1 MSQPKPAGYQKLAA
15 LMGRTNDLGVF
26 RKFTRLNMLS
36 LLSLQAELVE
46 LEADYGDICEDD
58 VQGGEKFHLSFQ
70 ELRNSREKPNSFQYE
85 KLQEIRAR
93 LGEYMASLLDLKP
106 PSKKNVAV
114 LREWLND
121 AKGGDEFLQG
131 LERSQWDTVVDS
143 DLVALHKV
151 ADNEDVFARC
161 FRKATIHIYH
171 RLWGHKGHGGI
182 VIDEE
187 SGMVEYSDTKVG
199 QVSQAVSTTL
209 ASILP
214 VLAVL
219 GLYFEKN
226 LLNRIYI
233 MIGITTIFAAVLSVF
248 SRVSRAE
255 IFSATAT
262 FAAVEVVFIGST
274 S

>member
-1 MSQPKPAGYQKLAA
+1 
-15 LMGRTNDLGVF
+15 MGRTDDLVVF

-46 LEADYGDICEDD
+46 LEADYKDICEDD
-58 VQGGEKFHLSFQ
+58 LQRGKKFHLSFQ
-70 ELRNSREKPNSFQYE
+70 ELRNSRDKANSFQYE
-85 KLQEIRAR
+85 KLHEIRAK
-93 LGEYMASLLDLKP
+93 LGEYNTLILQVASLFDLKP
-106 PSKKNVAV
+106 PIEKNVSV
-114 LREWLND
+114 LREWLSD

-131 LERSQWDTVVDS
+131 LERSQWDPNMDS
-143 DLVALHKV
+143 DLTALHKV
-151 ADNEDVFARC
+151 VDNDDAFARC
-161 FRKATIHIYH
+161 FRKAAIQVYH

-182 VIDEE
+182 LIDEE
-187 SGMVEYSDTKVG
+187 SGMVEYSDTKVS
-199 QVSQAVSTTL
+199 QISQAVSTTL

-233 MIGITTIFAAVLSVF
+233 MIGITAIFAAVLSVF
-248 SRVSRAE
+248 SKASRAE